1 MSVVTA
7 QQLKTDTPLHRKL
20 TEAVRQRLRLSQ
32 DFMSRRYANMA
43 ENEELFSAYIK
54 EKEVDKMRRSDKK
67 NFGEMDYTTIEVP
80 YSYATAL
87 TAHTYYTSVFL
98 GRNPVWQ
105 FAGRHGEAENKIQ
118 GVEAVMDYQLNVGQ
132 MLMPLFI
139 WILDPLKYGFGVVGH
154 YWDEEIISVTKKQM
168 VAPDFMGIPVPY
180 SKPREEYVVEHTKG
194 YVGNRLYNVRP
205 QDFFPD
211 PRVPMWNLQA
221 GEFTARYV
229 EIPISELRAGELSG
243 RYVNVREALSKA
255 KGAGSGSSTDIP
267 RDTGG
272 RQDQDL
278 PGDSSEYITVNA
290 PDDQPIG
297 LLKCHEMYLRLS
309 PKEWKF
315 HDSNNME
322 IWVITRSTDGV
333 LIGCKPLGD
342 ASNKFPFD
350 IIEHEPNGY
359 NFFSRS
365 MMEIAKPMNDVLTW
379 LFNSH
384 FYNVRAALN
393 NMFVID
399 PSMVNVE
406 DAENRGPGKM
416 FRLKPAA
423 YGRGVDL
430 GIKQFNVQDVTR
442 SHVADSQVV
451 IDMIQRVF
459 GVTDN
464 VMGLVNAGG
473 RKTATEVRTSTSLA
487 ANRLKTQCEM
497 MSAMG
502 FGPFAQKLLQRTQAN
517 LDVNRQYRIVG
528 DQIAFSGQFVQV
540 DNESIGGFF
549 DFVPVDGTL
558 PIDRF
563 AQSAVWQQLLGQV
576 AQIPQVFMQYDLGKI
591 FAWVATL
598 AGIKN
603 IQQFRVQVTPDE
615 QLMQQAQAGNV
626 VPMKGPRDPNSTP
639 NPQQIPGTGT
649 AL

>member
-1 MSVVTA
+1 MSTVTA
-7 QQLKTDTPLHRKL
+7 QQLEVGKPLHTKL

-32 DFMSRRYANMA
+32 DFMSRRYDKMA

-54 EKEVDKMRRSDKK
+54 TKDKDELRKDAKK
-67 NFGEMDYTTIEVP
+67 NDGETDYVTIEVP

-98 GRNPVWQ
+98 GRSPVLQ
-105 FAGRHGEAENKIQ
+105 FSGRHGEAENKVQ
-118 GVEAVMDYQLNVGQ
+118 AVEAVMDYQLNVGA
-132 MLMPLFI
+132 MLMPLFV

-154 YWDEEIISVTKKQM
+154 YWEDEYVSVTKKRI
-168 VAPDFMGIPVPY
+168 VAPDVFGIPVPY
-180 SKPREEYVVEHTKG
+180 AKPREEYYSEQTLG
-194 YVGNRLYNVRP
+194 YSGNKLYNVRP
-205 QDFFPD
+205 QDWFPD
-211 PRVPMWNLQA
+211 PRVPMWNFQA
-221 GEFTARYV
+221 GEFVARYV
-229 EIPISELRAGELSG
+229 EIPIAELRAGEASG
-243 RYVNVREALSKA
+243 KYVNVDAALAKA
-255 KGAGSGSSTDIP
+255 KGAGSGTSTDIP

-272 RQDQDL
+272 RQPQDL
-278 PGDSSEYITVNA
+278 PGDSQEYITVNA

-297 LLKCHEMYLRLS
+297 LLKGHELYLRLS
-309 PKEWKF
+309 PKAWRLHEGTG
-315 HDSNNME
+315 ME
-322 IWVITRSTDGV
+322 IWVVTRTTDGV
-333 LIGCKPLGD
+333 IIGFQPLGD

-350 IIEHEPNGY
+350 ILEHEPNGY

-399 PSMVNVE
+399 PSMINVE
-406 DAENRGPGKM
+406 DPENRGPGKL

-430 GIKQFNVQDVTR
+430 AMKQFAVQDVTR

-451 IDMIQRVF
+451 VDMIQRVF

-464 VMGLVNAGG
+464 VMGLVNSGG

-502 FGPFAQKLLQRTQAN
+502 FGPLAQKLLQRTQAN
-517 LDVNRQYRIVG
+517 LTVNRQYRIVG
-528 DQIAFSGQFVQV
+528 DQMTFSGPFVQA
-540 DNESIGGFF
+540 DAETIAGFF
-549 DFVPVDGTL
+549 DFMPVDGTL
-558 PIDRF
+558 PVDRF
-563 AQSAVWQQLLGQV
+563 AQASVWQQLLGQV
-576 AQIPQVFMQYDLGKI
+576 ANIPQVVMQYDLGKI

-598 AGIKN
+598 AGVKN
-603 IQQFRVQVTPDE
+603 IQQFRVQVQPDAML
-615 QLMQQAQAGNV
+615 QQQAQAGNV
-626 VPMKGPRDPNSTP
+626 VPMKGPRDPNATP
-639 NPQQIPGTGT
+639 NPPQIPGTGQ